1 MIKGPMMKGPMMK
14 GLQAALAATLFGIL
28 APAAAQD
35 AVKIGLI
42 VDRIGFAK
50 AWSEPIT
57 QGAVYAARELN
68 AKGGVLGR
76 KIELLIEDDQSKPD
90 LSATAAR
97 KLEEAGAAF
106 ILSLTHTVAALQAQT
121 VTVETKTPHLAPSL
135 TVDTLTTQIQ
145 NPNFWQ
151 TGPLASTQIATLLS
165 YARQKNY
172 KRVALISDNSAIS
185 QATAKAFKA
194 EFDKNKI
201 ELAVDEVLPSGVQSA
216 EAQMQK
222 VRAAKPD
229 AIFLATLLTPENLL
243 VLRSYRQHGMK
254 TPLVGNYNL
263 AVPVYMTVAKGLLDG
278 LVFVDVWDPAKP
290 EVKQFVTGYA
300 KEMGSEPHN
309 LMGYGYDGV
318 MMAADAIR
326 RAGSTDKEKV
336 RQAMQATR
344 GYKGVLGSVNSSY
357 GFADGR
363 RIGFDPE
370 GMVVRVYEGDRQGRV
385 LHVGTR

>member
-1 MIKGPMMKGPMMK
+1 MIKALGV
-14 GLQAALAATLFGIL
+14 ALAAALFGVA

-35 AVKIGLI
+35 AIRIGLI

-76 KIELLIEDDQSKPD
+76 KVELLIEDDQSKPD

-172 KRVALISDNSAIS
+172 RRVALISDNSAIS

-194 EFDKNKI
+194 EFDRNKL
-201 ELAVDEVLPSGVQSA
+201 EVVADEVLPSGVQSA

-243 VLRSYRQHGMK
+243 VMRAYRQHAMK
-254 TPLVGNYNL
+254 TPLIGNYNL
-263 AVPVYMTVAKGLLDG
+263 AVPVYMSVAKGLLDG
-278 LVFVDVWDPAKP
+278 IVFVDVWDPAKP
-290 EVKQFVTGYA
+290 QVKQFIAGYA
-300 KEMGSEPHN
+300 KEMGVEPHN
-309 LMGYGYDGV
+309 MMGYGYDGV
-318 MMAADAIR
+318 MLAADAIR

-344 GYKGVLGSVNSSY
+344 GYKGVLGSVDASY

-370 GMVVRVYEGDRQGRV
+370 GMVVRMYEGDRQGRV
-385 LHVGTR
+385 LHVGTK

>member
-1 MIKGPMMKGPMMK
+1 MTKALGW
-14 GLQAALAATLFGIL
+14 ALAAAFFGMA

-35 AVKIGLI
+35 PIKIGLI

-57 QGAVYAARELN
+57 QGAVYAAKELN

-76 KIELLIEDDQSKPD
+76 KVELVIEDDQSKPD

-121 VTVETKTPHLAPSL
+121 VTIETKTPHLAPSL
-135 TVDTLTTQIQ
+135 TVDTLTTQVQ

-165 YARQKNY
+165 YARHSNY

-194 EFDKNKI
+194 EFDKNRI
-201 ELAVDEVLPSGVQSA
+201 ELVADEVLPSGAQSA

-243 VLRSYRQHGMK
+243 VLRAYRQHAMK
-254 TPLVGNYNL
+254 TPLIGNYNL
-263 AVPVYMTVAKGLLDG
+263 AVPVYMSVAKGLLDG
-278 LVFVDVWDPAKP
+278 IVFVDAWDPAKP
-290 EVKQFVTGYA
+290 QVKQFIAGYA
-300 KEMGSEPHN
+300 KEMGTEPHN
-309 LMGYGYDGV
+309 MMGYGYDGV
-318 MMAADAIR
+318 MLAADAIR

-344 GYKGVLGSVNSSY
+344 GYKGVLGSVDSSY

-370 GMVVRVYEGDRQGRV
+370 GMVVRMYEGDRQGRV
-385 LHVGTR
+385 LHVGTK

>member
-1 MIKGPMMKGPMMK
+1 MVKAFI
-14 GLQAALAATLFGIL
+14 AALLMLA
-28 APAAAQD
+28 APAYAQD
-35 AVKIGLI
+35 SIKIGLI

-68 AKGGVLGR
+68 AKGGLLGR
-76 KIELLIEDDQSKPD
+76 KVELLIEDDQSKPEV
-90 LSATAAR
+90 SATAAR
-97 KLEEAGAAF
+97 KLDEAGAVF

-121 VTVETKTPHLAPSL
+121 VTLETKTPHLAPSL
-135 TVDTLTTQIQ
+135 TVDTLTTQIN

-172 KRVALISDNSAIS
+172 KRVALLSDNSAIS

-194 EFDKNKI
+194 EFDKTGMQVV
-201 ELAVDEVLPSGVQSA
+201 ADEMLPSGAQSA
-216 EAQMQK
+216 DAQMQK

-243 VLRSYRQHGMK
+243 VLRYYRSQGMK
-254 TPLVGNYNL
+254 TPLIGNYNL
-263 AVPVYMTVAKGLLDG
+263 AVPVYMSVAKGLLDG

-290 EVKQFVTGYA
+290 QVKQFVARYIQ
-300 KEMGSEPHN
+300 EMGAEPHN

-318 MMAADAIR
+318 MLAADAIR
-326 RAGSTDKEKV
+326 RAGGTDKDKV
-336 RQAMQATR
+336 RQAMQATNA
-344 GYKGVLGSVNSSY
+344 YKGVLGSTEATY
-357 GFADGR
+357 GFPEGK
-363 RIGFDPE
+363 RIGFDPQ
-370 GMVVRVYEGDRQGRV
+370 GMVVRMYEGDRQGRV
-385 LHVGTR
+385 LHVGTK

>member
-1 MIKGPMMKGPMMK
+1 MIKALGV
-14 GLQAALAATLFGIL
+14 ALAAALFGIA
-28 APAAAQD
+28 APAAAQEPI
-35 AVKIGLI
+35 KIGLI

-76 KIELLIEDDQSKPD
+76 KVDLLIEDDQSKPD

-121 VTVETKTPHLAPSL
+121 VTVETRTPHLAPSL
-135 TVDTLTTQIQ
+135 TVDTLTTQVQ

-165 YARQKNY
+165 YARHSNY
-172 KRVALISDNSAIS
+172 KRVALVSDNSAIS

-194 EFDKNKI
+194 EFDKNKL
-201 ELAVDEVLPSGVQSA
+201 ELVADEVLPSGAQSA

-222 VRAAKPD
+222 VRAAKAD

-243 VLRSYRQHGMK
+243 VLRAYRQHAMK
-254 TPLVGNYNL
+254 TPLIGNYNL
-263 AVPVYMTVAKGLLDG
+263 AVPVYMSVAKGLLDG
-278 LVFVDVWDPAKP
+278 IVFVDAWDPAKP
-290 EVKQFVTGYA
+290 QVKQFVAGYA
-300 KEMGSEPHN
+300 KEMGVEPHN
-309 LMGYGYDGV
+309 MMGYGYDGV
-318 MMAADAIR
+318 MLAADAIR

-344 GYKGVLGSVNSSY
+344 GYKGVLGSVDSSY
-357 GFADGR
+357 GFAEGR

-370 GMVVRVYEGDRQGRV
+370 GMVVRMYEGDRQGRV
-385 LHVGTR
+385 LHVGTK

>member
-1 MIKGPMMKGPMMK
+1 MTKTFFA
-14 GLQAALAATLFGIL
+14 AALFALTAS
-28 APAAAQD
+28 AAAQD
-35 AVKIGLI
+35 TVKIGLI

-50 AWSEPIT
+50 AWSEPIS
-57 QGAVYAARELN
+57 QGAVYAAKELN
-68 AKGGVLGR
+68 AKGGILGR
-76 KIELLIEDDQSKPD
+76 KVELLTEDDQSKPD

-97 KLEEAGAAF
+97 KLSEAGADF

-135 TVDTLTTQIQ
+135 TVDTLTTQVN

-165 YARQKNY
+165 YARHKNY
-172 KRVALISDNSAIS
+172 RRVALLSDNSAIS

-194 EFDKNKI
+194 EFDKTGI
-201 ELAVDEVLPSGVQSA
+201 EVVTDETLPAGSTSA

-243 VLRSYRQHGMK
+243 ILKSYRQHGMK

-263 AVPVYMTVAKGLLDG
+263 AVPVYMTVGKGLLDG
-278 LVFVDVWDPAKP
+278 ITFVDAWDPAKP
-290 EVKQFVTGYA
+290 QVKQFVAGFA
-300 KEMGSEPHN
+300 KEMGYEPHN
-309 LMGYGYDGV
+309 MMGYGYDGV
-318 MMAADAIR
+318 MLAADAIR
-326 RAGSTDKEKV
+326 RAGSTDKEGV

-344 GYKGVLGSVNSSY
+344 GYKGVLGSLESSY
-357 GFADGR
+357 GFAEGK

-370 GMVVRVYEGDRQGRV
+370 GMVVRMYEGDKQGRV
-385 LHVGTR
+385 LHVGTK

>member
-1 MIKGPMMKGPMMK
+1 MRKT
-14 GLQAALAATLFGIL
+14 LFAATLFAL
-28 APAAAQD
+28 MASAVAQD

-57 QGAVYAARELN
+57 QGAVYAAKELN
-68 AKGGVLGR
+68 AKGGILGR
-76 KIELLIEDDQSKPD
+76 KVELLTEDDQSKPD

-97 KLEEAGAAF
+97 KLAEAGADF

-121 VTVETKTPHLAPSL
+121 VTLETKTPHLAPSL
-135 TVDTLTTQIQ
+135 TVDTLTTQIN

-165 YARQKNY
+165 YARHANY
-172 KRVALISDNSAIS
+172 KRVALLSDNSAIS

-194 EFDKNKI
+194 EFEKNGI
-201 ELAVDEVLPSGVQSA
+201 EVASEEMLPAGSTSA

-229 AIFLATLLTPENLL
+229 AIFLATLLTSENLL
-243 VLRSYRQHGMK
+243 ILKSYRQHGMK

-263 AVPVYMTVAKGLLDG
+263 AVPVYMTVGKGLLDG
-278 LVFVDVWDPAKP
+278 VTFVDAWDPAKP
-290 EVKQFVTGYA
+290 QVKQFIAGYTR
-300 KEMGSEPHN
+300 EMGAEPHN
-309 LMGYGYDGV
+309 MMGYGYDGV
-318 MMAADAIR
+318 MLAADAIR

-344 GYKGVLGSVNSSY
+344 GYKGVLGALDASY
-357 GFADGR
+357 GFAEGK

-370 GMVVRVYEGDRQGRV
+370 GMVVRMYEGDKQGRV
-385 LHVGTR
+385 LHVGTK

>member
-1 MIKGPMMKGPMMK
+1 MTAVIR
-14 GLQAALAATLFGIL
+14 LLAAALL
-28 APAAAQD
+28 AAAVPALAQD
-35 AVKIGLI
+35 SIKIGLI

-57 QGAVYAARELN
+57 QGALYAARELN

-76 KIELLIEDDQSKPD
+76 KIELVIEDDQSKPE
-90 LSATAAR
+90 LSALAAR
-97 KLEEAGAAF
+97 KLDGAGVSF

-121 VTVETKTPHLAPSL
+121 VTVESRTPHLAPSL
-135 TVDTLTTQIQ
+135 TVDTLTTQIN

-165 YARQKNY
+165 YARHKNY
-172 KRVALISDNSAIS
+172 RRVALVSDNSAIS

-194 EFDKNKI
+194 EFDKNGI
-201 ELAVDEVLPSGVQSA
+201 QVVADETLPGGAQSA
-216 EAQMQK
+216 DAQMQK
-222 VRAAKPD
+222 VRAANPD

-243 VLRSYRQHGMK
+243 VLRYYRSLGMK

-263 AVPVYMTVAKGLLDG
+263 SVPVYMSVAKGLLDG
-278 LVFVDVWDPAKP
+278 LVFVDAWDPEKP
-290 EVKQFVTGYA
+290 EVKQFVAGYA
-300 KEMGSEPHN
+300 KEMGTEPYN
-309 LMGYGYDGV
+309 TMGFGYDGV

-326 RAGSTDKEKV
+326 RAGSTDKDQV

-344 GYKGVLGSVNSSY
+344 GYKGVLGSRDSRY
-357 GFADGR
+357 GFADGK
-363 RIGFDPE
+363 RIGFDPQ

-385 LHVGTR
+385 LHVGTK

>member
-1 MIKGPMMKGPMMK
+1 VRRAFFTAC
-14 GLQAALAATLFGIL
+14 AALMVAAVL
-28 APAAAQD
+28 PAAAQET
-35 AVKIGLI
+35 VKIGLI

-57 QGAVYAARELN
+57 QGAVYAAKELN
-68 AKGGVLGR
+68 TKGGVLG
-76 KIELLIEDDQSKPD
+76 KKVELLVEDDQSKPD

-97 KLEEAGAAF
+97 KLSEAGADF

-135 TVDTLTTQIQ
+135 TVDTLTTQIN

-165 YARQKNY
+165 YAREKNY
-172 KRVALISDNSAIS
+172 RRVALLSDNSAIS
-185 QATAKAFKA
+185 QATAKAFKD
-194 EFDKNKI
+194 EFAKTGI
-201 ELAVDEVLPSGVQSA
+201 QIVSEEVLPAGSVSA

-243 VLRSYRQHGMK
+243 VLKAYRQSGMK

-278 LVFVDVWDPAKP
+278 ITFVDAWDPAKP
-290 EVKQFVTGYA
+290 QVKQFVAAFT
-300 KEMGSEPHN
+300 KEMGYEPHN

-318 MMAADAIR
+318 MLAADAIR

-336 RQAMQATR
+336 REAMQSTK
-344 GYKGVLGSVNSSY
+344 GYKGVLGSMNATY
-357 GFADGR
+357 GFTDGK

-370 GMVVRVYEGDRQGRV
+370 GMVVRMYEGDKQGRV
-385 LHVGTR
+385 LHVGTK

>member
-1 MIKGPMMKGPMMK
+1 MPKSVR
-14 GLQAALAATLFGIL
+14 AALAAALVSL
-28 APAAAQD
+28 MAPAAAQEP
-35 AVKIGLI
+35 VKIGLI
-42 VDRIGFAK
+42 VDRIGFSK

-76 KIELLIEDDQSKPD
+76 KVELLMEDDQSKPD

-97 KLEEAGAAF
+97 KLEDAGAAF
-106 ILSLTHTVAALQAQT
+106 ILSLTHTVAAVQAQT

-165 YARQKNY
+165 YARHSNY
-172 KRVALISDNSAIS
+172 RKVALVSDNSAIS

-201 ELAVDEVLPSGVQSA
+201 EVVADEMLPSGAQSA

-278 LVFVDVWDPAKP
+278 IVFVDAWDPAKP
-290 EVKQFVTGYA
+290 QVKQFIAGYA
-300 KEMGSEPHN
+300 KEMGTEPHN
-309 LMGYGYDGV
+309 MMGYGYDGV
-318 MMAADAIR
+318 MLAADAIR

-336 RQAMQATR
+336 RAAMQATR
-344 GYKGVLGSVNSSY
+344 GYKGVLGSVESSY

-370 GMVVRVYEGDRQGRV
+370 GMVVRMYEGDRQGRV
-385 LHVGTR
+385 LHTGTK

>member
-1 MIKGPMMKGPMMK
+1 MKAFWAVCA
-14 GLQAALAATLFGIL
+14 AALFSLPAL
-28 APAAAQD
+28 AQEP
-35 AVKIGLI
+35 VKIGII

-50 AWSEPIT
+50 AWSEPIS
-57 QGAVYAARELN
+57 QGAVYAVKELN
-68 AKGGVLGR
+68 AKGGILGR
-76 KIELLIEDDQSKPD
+76 KVELLTEDDQSKPD

-97 KLEEAGAAF
+97 KLSEAGADF

-135 TVDTLTTQIQ
+135 TVDTLTTQVN

-165 YARQKNY
+165 YARHKNY
-172 KRVALISDNSAIS
+172 KRVALLSDNTAIS
-185 QATAKAFKA
+185 QATAKAFKT
-194 EFDKNKI
+194 ELEKNAI
-201 ELAVDEVLPSGVQSA
+201 EVVSEEMLPAGSTSA

-229 AIFLATLLTPENLL
+229 AIFLATLLTSENLL
-243 VLRSYRQHGMK
+243 ILKSYRLHGMK

-263 AVPVYMTVAKGLLDG
+263 AVPVYMTVGKGLLDG
-278 LVFVDVWDPAKP
+278 VTFVDAWDPAKP
-290 EVKQFVTGYA
+290 QVRQFIAGYA
-300 KEMGSEPHN
+300 KEMGYEPHN
-309 LMGYGYDGV
+309 MMGYGYDGV
-318 MMAADAIR
+318 MLAADAIR

-344 GYKGVLGSVNSSY
+344 GYKGVLGSVESSY
-357 GFADGR
+357 GFADGK

-370 GMVVRVYEGDRQGRV
+370 GMVVRMYEGDKQGRV
-385 LHVGTR
+385 LHVGTK

>member
-1 MIKGPMMKGPMMK
+1 MIKALGV
-14 GLQAALAATLFGIL
+14 ALAAALFGMA

-35 AVKIGLI
+35 AIRIGLI

-76 KIELLIEDDQSKPD
+76 KVELLIEDDQSKPD

-172 KRVALISDNSAIS
+172 RRVALISDNSAIS

-194 EFDKNKI
+194 EFDKNKL
-201 ELAVDEVLPSGVQSA
+201 EVVADEVLPSGVQSA

-222 VRAAKPD
+222 VRAARPD

-243 VLRSYRQHGMK
+243 VMRAYRQHAMK
-254 TPLVGNYNL
+254 TPLIGNYNL
-263 AVPVYMTVAKGLLDG
+263 AVPVYMSVAKGLLDG
-278 LVFVDVWDPAKP
+278 IVFVDVWDPAKP
-290 EVKQFVTGYA
+290 QVKQFITGYA
-300 KEMGSEPHN
+300 KEMGVEPHN

-318 MMAADAIR
+318 MLAADAIR

-344 GYKGVLGSVNSSY
+344 GYKGVLGSIDSSY

-370 GMVVRVYEGDRQGRV
+370 GMVVRMYEGDRQGRV
-385 LHVGTR
+385 LHVGTK

>member
-1 MIKGPMMKGPMMK
+1 MSRT
-14 GLQAALAATLFGIL
+14 LRAAFVAALVLA
-28 APAAAQD
+28 APAAAQET
-35 AVKIGLI
+35 VKIGII

-50 AWSEPIT
+50 AWSEPIS
-57 QGAVYAARELN
+57 QGAVYAVKELN
-68 AKGGVLGR
+68 ARGGILG
-76 KIELLIEDDQSKPD
+76 KKVELLVEDDQSKPD

-97 KLEEAGAAF
+97 KLSEAGADF

-121 VTVETKTPHLAPSL
+121 VTIETKTPHLAPSL
-135 TVDTLTTQIQ
+135 TVDTLTTQVN

-165 YARQKNY
+165 YARHKNY
-172 KRVALISDNSAIS
+172 KRVALLSDNSAIS

-194 EFDKNKI
+194 EFDRNGI
-201 ELAVDEVLPSGVQSA
+201 EIVTEETLPAGSTSA

-243 VLRSYRQHGMK
+243 ILKSYRQHGMK

-263 AVPVYMTVAKGLLDG
+263 AVPVYMTVGKGLLDG
-278 LVFVDVWDPAKP
+278 ITFVDAWDPAKP
-290 EVKQFVTGYA
+290 QVKQFVAGFT
-300 KEMGSEPHN
+300 KEMGYEPHN
-309 LMGYGYDGV
+309 MMGYGYDGV
-318 MMAADAIR
+318 MLAADAMR

-344 GYKGVLGSVNSSY
+344 GYKGVLGSLDSSY
-357 GFADGR
+357 GFAEGK

-370 GMVVRVYEGDRQGRV
+370 GMVVRMYEGDKQGRV
-385 LHVGTR
+385 LHVGTK

>member
-1 MIKGPMMKGPMMK
+1 MIRAFLGALLM
-14 GLQAALAATLFGIL
+14 LAA
-28 APAAAQD
+28 PAFAQD
-35 AVKIGLI
+35 SIKIGLI

-57 QGAVYAARELN
+57 QGAVYGARELN
-68 AKGGVLGR
+68 AKGGLLG
-76 KIELLIEDDQSKPD
+76 KKVELLIEDDQSKPEV
-90 LSATAAR
+90 SATAAR
-97 KLEEAGAAF
+97 KLDEAGAVF

-135 TVDTLTTQIQ
+135 TVDTLTTQIN

-172 KRVALISDNSAIS
+172 RRVALVSDNSAIS

-194 EFDKNKI
+194 EFDKTGMQVVAD
-201 ELAVDEVLPSGVQSA
+201 ELLPSGAQSA

-243 VLRSYRQHGMK
+243 VLRYYRSNGMK
-254 TPLVGNYNL
+254 TPLIGNYNL
-263 AVPVYMTVAKGLLDG
+263 AVPVYMSVAKGLLDG

-290 EVKQFVTGYA
+290 QVRQFVAGYTKA
-300 KEMGSEPHN
+300 MGSEPHN

-318 MMAADAIR
+318 MLAADAIR
-326 RAGSTDKEKV
+326 RAGSTDKDKV
-336 RQAMQATR
+336 RQAMQATQGFR
-344 GYKGVLGSVNSSY
+344 GVLGSTGATY
-357 GFADGR
+357 GFPEGK
-363 RIGFDPE
+363 RIGFDPQ
-370 GMVVRVYEGDRQGRV
+370 GMVVRMYEGDRQGRV
-385 LHVGTR
+385 LHVGTK

>member
-1 MIKGPMMKGPMMK
+1 MPRS
-14 GLQAALAATLFGIL
+14 LRAVFAAALVSLI
-28 APAAAQD
+28 APAAAQEPIR
-35 AVKIGLI
+35 IGLI

-57 QGAVYAARELN
+57 QGAVYAAKELN

-76 KIELLIEDDQSKPD
+76 KVELLIEDDQSKPD

-97 KLEEAGAAF
+97 KLEDSGAAF

-121 VTVETKTPHLAPSL
+121 VTAETKTPHLAPSL

-165 YARQKNY
+165 YARHSNY
-172 KRVALISDNSAIS
+172 KKVALISDNSAIS

-201 ELAVDEVLPSGVQSA
+201 DVVADEVLPSGAQSA

-278 LVFVDVWDPAKP
+278 IVFVDAWDPAKP
-290 EVKQFVTGYA
+290 QVKQFIAGYA

-309 LMGYGYDGV
+309 MMGYGYDGV
-318 MMAADAIR
+318 MLAADAIR
-326 RAGSTDKEKV
+326 RAGSTDKQKV
-336 RQAMQATR
+336 REAMQATR
-344 GYKGVLGSVNSSY
+344 GYKGVLGSVESSY
-357 GFADGR
+357 GFAEGR

-370 GMVVRVYEGDRQGRV
+370 GMVVRMYEGDRQGRV
-385 LHVGTR
+385 LHVGTK

>member
-1 MIKGPMMKGPMMK
+1 MTAVIR
-14 GLQAALAATLFGIL
+14 LLVAALVVAA
-28 APAAAQD
+28 APAFAQETI
-35 AVKIGLI
+35 KIGLI

-57 QGAVYAARELN
+57 QGALYAARELN

-76 KIELLIEDDQSKPD
+76 KIELVIEDDQSKPE
-90 LSATAAR
+90 LSALAAR
-97 KLEEAGAAF
+97 KLEGAGVSF

-121 VTVETKTPHLAPSL
+121 VTVESKTPHLAPSL
-135 TVDTLTTQIQ
+135 TVDTLTTQIN

-165 YARQKNY
+165 YARHKNY
-172 KRVALISDNSAIS
+172 KRVALVSDNSAIS

-194 EFDKNKI
+194 EFDKNGI
-201 ELAVDEVLPSGVQSA
+201 QVVVDETLPGGAQSA
-216 EAQMQK
+216 DAQMQK
-222 VRAAKPD
+222 VRATNPD

-243 VLRSYRQHGMK
+243 VLRYYRSLGMK

-263 AVPVYMTVAKGLLDG
+263 SVPVYMSVAKGLLDG
-278 LVFVDVWDPAKP
+278 LVFVDAWDPEKP
-290 EVKQFVTGYA
+290 EVKQFVAGYA
-300 KEMGSEPHN
+300 KEMGTEPYN
-309 LMGYGYDGV
+309 TMGFGYDGV

-344 GYKGVLGSVNSSY
+344 GYKGVLGSIDSRY
-357 GFADGR
+357 GFADGK
-363 RIGFDPE
+363 RIGFDPQ

-385 LHVGTR
+385 LHVGTK

>member
-1 MIKGPMMKGPMMK
+1 MSIVMRA
-14 GLQAALAATLFGIL
+14 LFAAALVSLT
-28 APAAAQD
+28 APALAQD
-35 AVKIGLI
+35 GVKIGII

-50 AWSEPIT
+50 AWSEPIS
-57 QGAVYAARELN
+57 QGAVYAVKELN
-68 AKGGVLGR
+68 AKGGILGR
-76 KIELLIEDDQSKPD
+76 KVELLVEDDQSKPD

-97 KLEEAGAAF
+97 KLSEAGADF

-135 TVDTLTTQIQ
+135 TVDTLTTQVN

-165 YARQKNY
+165 YARHRNY
-172 KRVALISDNSAIS
+172 KRVALLSDNTAIS

-194 EFDKNKI
+194 EFDKNGI
-201 ELAVDEVLPSGVQSA
+201 QIVTEETLPAGSTSA

-222 VRAAKPD
+222 VRSAKPD

-243 VLRSYRQHGMK
+243 ILKSYRQYGMT

-263 AVPVYMTVAKGLLDG
+263 AVPVYMTVGKGLLDG
-278 LVFVDVWDPAKP
+278 ITFVDAWDPAKP
-290 EVKQFVTGYA
+290 QVKQFVAGFT
-300 KEMGSEPHN
+300 KEMGYEPHN
-309 LMGYGYDGV
+309 MMGYGYDGV
-318 MMAADAIR
+318 MLAADAIR

-336 RQAMQATR
+336 RQAMQSTK
-344 GYKGVLGSVNSSY
+344 GYKGVLGSIDSSY
-357 GFADGR
+357 GFPEGK

-370 GMVVRVYEGDRQGRV
+370 GMVVRMYEGDRQGRV
-385 LHVGTR
+385 LHVGTK

>member
-1 MIKGPMMKGPMMK
+1 MIKALGV
-14 GLQAALAATLFGIL
+14 ALAAALFGIA

-35 AVKIGLI
+35 PIKIGLI

-76 KIELLIEDDQSKPD
+76 KVDLLIEDDQSKPD

-135 TVDTLTTQIQ
+135 TVDTLTTQVQ

-165 YARQKNY
+165 YARHSNY
-172 KRVALISDNSAIS
+172 KRVALVSDNSAIS

-194 EFDKNKI
+194 EFDKNRI
-201 ELAVDEVLPSGVQSA
+201 ELVADEVLPSGAQSA

-222 VRAAKPD
+222 VRAARPD

-243 VLRSYRQHGMK
+243 VMRAYRQHAMK
-254 TPLVGNYNL
+254 TPLIGNYNL
-263 AVPVYMTVAKGLLDG
+263 AVPVYMSVAKGLLDG
-278 LVFVDVWDPAKP
+278 IVFVDAWDPAKP
-290 EVKQFVTGYA
+290 QVKQFVAGYA
-300 KEMGSEPHN
+300 KEMGVEPHN
-309 LMGYGYDGV
+309 MMGYGYDGV
-318 MMAADAIR
+318 MLAADAIR

-344 GYKGVLGSVNSSY
+344 GYKGVLGSVDSSY
-357 GFADGR
+357 GFAEGR

-370 GMVVRVYEGDRQGRV
+370 GMVVRMYEGDRQGRV
-385 LHVGTR
+385 LHVGTK

>member
-1 MIKGPMMKGPMMK
+1 MRNALLALLFSLAAP
-14 GLQAALAATLFGIL
+14 ALA
-28 APAAAQD
+28 QD
-35 AVKIGLI
+35 TIKIGLI

-68 AKGGVLGR
+68 AKGGVLG
-76 KIELLIEDDQSKPD
+76 KKVELVIEDDQSKPD

-97 KLEEAGAAF
+97 KLAEQDVAF

-172 KRVALISDNSAIS
+172 KRVALVSDNSAIS

-194 EFDKNKI
+194 AFDQNRI
-201 ELAVDEVLPSGVQSA
+201 EVVSDEVLPSGAQTA

-222 VRAAKPD
+222 VRAARPD

-243 VLRSYRQHGMK
+243 VLRSYRQHNLK
-254 TPLVGNYNL
+254 IPLVGNYNL
-263 AVPVYMTVAKGLLDG
+263 AVPVYMSVAKGLLDG
-278 LVFVDVWDPAKP
+278 IVFVDAWDPDKP
-290 EVKQFVTGYA
+290 QAKQFVAGYTR
-300 KEMGSEPHN
+300 EMGVEPWN
-309 LMGYGYDGV
+309 MMGYGYDGV
-318 MMAADAIR
+318 MLAADAIR
-326 RAGSTDKEKV
+326 RAGSTDKAKV
-336 RQAMQATR
+336 TAAMQATR
-344 GYKGVLGSVNSSY
+344 YKGVLGSVDATY
-357 GFADGR
+357 EFRDGK

-370 GMVVRVYEGDRQGRV
+370 GMVVRQYEGDKQGRA
-385 LHVGTR
+385 LHVGTK

>member
-1 MIKGPMMKGPMMK
+1 MLKALGV
-14 GLQAALAATLFGIL
+14 ALASALCAMA

-35 AVKIGLI
+35 PIKIGLI

-57 QGAVYAARELN
+57 QGAVYAAKELN

-76 KIELLIEDDQSKPD
+76 KVELVIEDDQSKPD

-97 KLEEAGAAF
+97 KLGEAGAAF

-135 TVDTLTTQIQ
+135 TVDTLTTQVQ

-165 YARQKNY
+165 YARHSNY
-172 KRVALISDNSAIS
+172 KRVALVSDNSAIS

-194 EFDKNKI
+194 EFDKNRI
-201 ELAVDEVLPSGVQSA
+201 ELAADEVLPSGAQSA

-243 VLRSYRQHGMK
+243 VLRAYRQHAMK
-254 TPLVGNYNL
+254 TPLIGNYNL
-263 AVPVYMTVAKGLLDG
+263 AVPVYMSVAKGLLDG
-278 LVFVDVWDPAKP
+278 IVFVDAWDPAKP
-290 EVKQFVTGYA
+290 QVKQFIAGYA
-300 KEMGSEPHN
+300 KEMGVEPHN
-309 LMGYGYDGV
+309 MMGYGYDGV
-318 MMAADAIR
+318 MLAADAIR

-344 GYKGVLGSVNSSY
+344 GYKGVLGSVDSSY
-357 GFADGR
+357 GFAEGR

-370 GMVVRVYEGDRQGRV
+370 GMVVRMYEGDRQGRV
-385 LHVGTR
+385 LHAGTK